1 MVTDEQL
8 AERMA
13 EGDQVAFEMFVH
25 RYHGPLLSYLDRML
39 RNPQK
44 AEDFVQETFVRL
56 IRQLRRGPVPEKL
69 KPWIYR
75 VAKNLCFDY
84 WRSAESRSNVLIS
97 GTLPDRADPLS
108 SVVDIYERQET
119 RKELLQA
126 LDSLSEAQRAIV
138 ILRFFQD
145 LKLQDIAEVMDM
157 SLSAVKSSLYQSL
170 KKLKRRYDASSDEP
184 SGKGDAAH
192 ATKR

>member
-170 KKLKRRYDASSDEP
+170 KKLKRRYDASSGEP

>member
-75 VAKNLCFDY
+75 VAKNLCCDY

-170 KKLKRRYDASSDEP
+170 KKLKRRYDASSGEP